1 MPLDYDRLASETLS
15 LTKALL
21 AKELAPLREANDA
34 LRNENAE
41 LRERLAAVEQRPE
54 PEPKADPTETAAT
67 IKAMIDAAVSER
79 VSEAV
84 AGIKA
89 PEVPDVRPMVDAAV
103 RAAVDALPT
112 PEPVDLSGLATKV
125 EVDEVRA
132 ALAVPPAPP
141 PAPDLS
147 GFATKDD
154 LAEVVAAIPA
164 PADLSDIAT
173 KAELA
178 EVKAAVAAIRI
189 PAPVP
194 GKDGRGIED
203 VKVNDDREVIVKFT
217 DGETKNLGSFDGRHG
232 LGFEDMHAEWDGERT
247 LTLRWVRGEQAE
259 EKAIRL
265 PVMIYRGVWRE
276 GEYERGDTVTWGGSL
291 WVALEDTTD
300 KPETGKAWQLAA
312 KRGRDY
318 RQPVKS

>member
-1 MPLDYDRLASETLS
+1 MPLDYDRLASETLA
-15 LTKALL
+15 LTQRLL
-21 AKELAPLREANDA
+21 AKELAPLREANEA
-34 LRNENAE
+34 LRTENAE
-41 LRERLAAVEQRPE
+41 LRERLAAIEARPE
-54 PEPKADPTETAAT
+54 PEEPADPAETAAT

-84 AGIKA
+84 EGI
-89 PEVPDVRPMVDAAV
+89 EVPELPDVQPMVDAAV
-103 RAAVDALPT
+103 RAAVEALPK
-112 PEPVDLSGLATKV
+112 PEPVDLSGLATKA

-132 ALAVPPAPP
+132 ALAVLPEPP

-147 GFATKDD
+147 GFVTKDE
-154 LAEVVAAIPA
+154 LAEVAAAIPA
-164 PADLSDIAT
+164 PVDLSGLASQ
-173 KAELA
+173 A
-178 EVKAAVAAIRI
+178 EVDEVKTAVEAIRI
-189 PAPVP
+189 PDPVP

-232 LGFEDMHAEWDGERT
+232 LGFDDMQAEWDGERT

-276 GEYERGDTVTWGGSL
+276 GSYERGDTVTWGGSL
-291 WVALEDTTD
+291 WIAQEDTD
-300 KPETGKAWQLAA
+300 EKPETGKAWRLAA